1 MISRNDRLSAFIELG
16 KWLQTKEATS
26 VLEEWAED
34 THHGNPWFTPANT
47 TKAIRNIGL
56 GYLEEKALK
65 EWSNAYNEPLEHKK
79 IGLVMAGNIPAAGFQ
94 DALCVLISGHKLLAK
109 LSKSDGVLLKHLLT
123 KLISFD
129 SRFDT
134 HIQWMDKLNE
144 ADAYIATGSDNT
156 ARYFE
161 YYFSNK
167 PHIIRKNRVSVAV
180 LTGKESKEELIRL
193 GHDILDYYGF
203 GCRNVSKL
211 YVPEGY
217 DWSLFFDAL
226 EEFRRYCITHH
237 KYFNNYEYNRSV
249 LLLNG
254 TPHLENGF
262 LIVLESDALVSPI
275 SVVHFAQYRFLHEV
289 IDAIQGQTGKIQ
301 CVVGNQPD
309 SLKLIPF
316 GQSQQPGLKDYPDG
330 VDVMAFL
337 ETL

>member
-1 MISRNDRLSAFIELG
+1 MIPRNDRISACIELG
-16 KWLQTKEATS
+16 KWLRSTEATPI
-26 VLEEWAED
+26 LEEWTED

-47 TKAIRNIGL
+47 TKAIQNIGL
-56 GYLEEKALK
+56 SFLEEKTLR
-65 EWSNAYNEPLEHKK
+65 EWSSAYAEPREQKK
-79 IGLVMAGNIPAAGFQ
+79 VGLVMAGNIPAAGFQ
-94 DALCVLISGHKLLAK
+94 DALCVLISGHTLLAK
-109 LSKSDGVLLKHLLT
+109 LSKSDGVLLKRLLAQ
-123 KLISFD
+123 LISLD
-129 SRFDT
+129 PRFDT
-134 HIQWMDKLNE
+134 QLQWVDKLNE

-161 YYFSNK
+161 YYFSKK

-180 LTGKESKEELIRL
+180 LTGEESKEELIRL

-211 YVPEGY
+211 YVPTGY
-217 DWSLFFDAL
+217 DWSLFFETM
-226 EEFRRYCITHH
+226 EEFRSYCITHH

-262 LIVLESDALVSPI
+262 FIVLESDALVSPI
-275 SVVHFAQYRFLHEV
+275 SVVHFAQYSALKEV
-289 IDAIQGQTGKIQ
+289 TDSIHMQSEKIQ

-309 SLKLIPF
+309 SLPLIPF
-316 GQSQQPGLKDYPDG
+316 GQSQQPSLYDYPDG

-337 ETL
+337 ATL